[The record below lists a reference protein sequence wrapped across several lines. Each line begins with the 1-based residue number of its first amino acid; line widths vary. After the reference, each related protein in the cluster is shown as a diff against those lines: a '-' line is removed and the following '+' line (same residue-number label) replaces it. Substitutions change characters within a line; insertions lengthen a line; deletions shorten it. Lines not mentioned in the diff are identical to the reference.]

1 MQTATHHQ
9 NVATDKRVSKP
20 VGKAYRAL
28 HRAEAAM
35 LDISGGE
42 EGFTHGES
50 LAFKAIRG
58 AMDSLC
64 STTDWTPF
72 EINYK

>member
-1 MQTATHHQ
+1 MTTANRAQ
-9 NVATDKRVSKP
+9 DGQVSKS

-35 LDISGGE
+35 LDLSGG
-42 EGFTHGES
+42 GQDFTHGES

-64 STTDWTPF
+64 STTNWAPF
-72 EINYK
+72 TIRY